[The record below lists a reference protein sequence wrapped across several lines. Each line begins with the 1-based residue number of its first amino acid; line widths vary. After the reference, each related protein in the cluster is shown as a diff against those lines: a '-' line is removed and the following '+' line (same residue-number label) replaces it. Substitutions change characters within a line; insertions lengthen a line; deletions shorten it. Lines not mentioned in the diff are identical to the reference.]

1 MSAAVVDT
9 AVIGSATPHPAT
21 VSFARRLQAVAQ
33 SNQVRML
40 DTCEIHRL
48 DELRLSQTRFYR
60 YCYGQYPPGLDR
72 ALALAHL
79 FGVPPGHF
87 VSELTDQSP
96 DLN

>member
-9 AVIGSATPHPAT
+9 AEIGSATPHPAT

-48 DELRLSQTRFYR
+48 TARRHR
-60 YCYGQYPPGLDR
+60 YYHGQYPPGPPLV
-72 ALALAHL
+72 LVLAHL